1 MALGEVLHGL
11 ELAFRN
17 SERGFEAGDL
27 RFSDDDECVSELL
40 QRALRE
46 SVAF

>member
-11 ELAFRN
+11 ELAFSN

-27 RFSDDDECVSELL
+27 RFSDDECVSELL